1 MYGVVEGNSSELSL
15 EGGGG
20 GGIDLVQCAVVV
32 PSATCSLKMKWL
44 SPFIIG
50 DQLTYCSRFQVS
62 TLSIALKVR

>member
-1 MYGVVEGNSSELSL
+1 MHGIAEINSSEVSL
-15 EGGGG
+15 EGGGIG
-20 GGIDLVQCAVVV
+20 LVQCVVVV

-50 DQLTYCSRFQVS
+50 DQLTYCFRFQVS